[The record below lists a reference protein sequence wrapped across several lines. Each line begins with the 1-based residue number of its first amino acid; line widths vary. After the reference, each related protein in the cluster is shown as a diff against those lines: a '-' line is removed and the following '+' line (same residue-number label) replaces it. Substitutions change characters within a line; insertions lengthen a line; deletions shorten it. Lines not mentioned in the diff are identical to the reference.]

1 MVASSAHPRM
11 TVILAEPTRGSPM
24 RSVPA
29 VALLIAVSALAGG
42 WSWTSAAEPS
52 AATPMPAAPAHAPP
66 APASSAAGNDNEAA
80 ARHAKRTACI
90 NQARAKKLVG
100 PQKTAFIKGC
110 IDTP

>member
-1 MVASSAHPRM
+1 
-11 TVILAEPTRGSPM
+11 M

-29 VALLIAVSALAGG
+29 VALLISLLADAGS
-42 WSWTSAAEPS
+42 WSWAAAEPP
-52 AATPMPAAPAHAPP
+52 ATTP
-66 APASSAAGNDNEAA
+66 APAAAARPPPAGNASSADNEAA

-100 PQKTAFIKGC
+100 AQKTAYIKGC